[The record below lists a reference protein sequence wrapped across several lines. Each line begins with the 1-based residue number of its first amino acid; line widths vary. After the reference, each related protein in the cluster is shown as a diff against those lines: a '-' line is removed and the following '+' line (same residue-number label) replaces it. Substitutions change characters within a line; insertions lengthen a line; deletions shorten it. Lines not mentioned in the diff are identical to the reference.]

1 MLYYFSMT
9 TYLFSA
15 SDPQGRAVELTQAC
29 YTRHI
34 LVEHPD
40 LADVDE
46 IEETIR
52 KPEYITQDVVNENRL
67 IYYRTYQR
75 RPQHW
80 LIKVVVEAE
89 EVVTAYRVKRLK
101 QGETILWQR

>member
-46 IEETIR
+46 IEET
-52 KPEYITQDVVNENRL
+52 
-67 IYYRTYQR
+67 
-75 RPQHW
+75 
-80 LIKVVVEAE
+80 
-89 EVVTAYRVKRLK
+89 KRSYGSANDSGSSPSLFSA
-101 QGETILWQR
+101 

>member
-1 MLYYFSMT
+1 MA

-15 SDPQGRAVELTQAC
+15 RDPQGRTVELTQAC
-29 YTRHI
+29 YSLHI
-34 LVEHPD
+34 LVDHPD

-52 KPEYITQDVVNENRL
+52 KPEYIAQDTVDENRL
-67 IYYRTYQR
+67 LYYRTYQR
-75 RPQHW
+75 RPAHC